1 MAVVER
7 VLLRTERGRIPRSCE
22 YPRSIITV
30 GRFLRCWLGLRLV
43 LVACDGS
50 TSDSIWRQE
59 QAGVIAPQARVR
71 NLRKAEVLFLV
82 REDHARKSQSKD
94 HSYMYMGDVACS
106 SLRVC
111 QRANYKIVTRRV
123 ICSIVA

>member
-1 MAVVER
+1 MAVVETI
-7 VLLRTERGRIPRSCE
+7 LLCTERGRIPRSCE
-22 YPRSIITV
+22 YPRSVIIV

-82 REDHARKSQSKD
+82 CEDHAGRTQSKD
-94 HSYMYMGDVACS
+94 YSYIWEMS
-106 SLRVC
+106 
-111 QRANYKIVTRRV
+111 RAPP
-123 ICSIVA
+123 